1 MLDTNQNH
9 QHIEILQVNLL
20 GWFKESK
27 RDLPFR
33 QTKDPYF
40 IWVSEIMAQQTQIDT
55 LIPFYQRFIDKF
67 PTIFCLALA
76 SEDEVIKAWEGLG
89 YYSRA
94 RNLHQAARII
104 VSDYDGFM
112 PETLAELIK
121 LPGIGPYT
129 GAAIASI
136 AFNQKVSAV
145 DGNVLRV
152 ISRYANSFAD
162 IGEAKTRKRMTTW
175 LDSILPEA
183 AGDFNEALME
193 LGALIC
199 TPQSPQCQI
208 CPISSGCQSHAAG
221 TTGVVPVKAKKQQ
234 QTTKKMEVGIL
245 RQNGRLFFVRRPD
258 TGLLSGM
265 WSFPITEMVGGNGQ
279 DIKKKLGAFF
289 PELNE
294 PIFIGSSRH
303 VFSHVI
309 WEMTVYGF
317 NRDELVCETPAHPYS
332 ASADG
337 DPLSTIQS
345 TFKALSQIDDL
356 ALPVAFSRLLPLLTD
371 GLIG

>member
-1 MLDTNQNH
+1 MLDTSKNH
-9 QHIEILQVNLL
+9 QRIDILQVNLL
-20 GWFKESK
+20 EWFKESK

-55 LIPFYQRFIDKF
+55 LIPFYHRFIDQF

-104 VSDYDGFM
+104 VSDYDGFI
-112 PETLAELIK
+112 PETLAELTK

-152 ISRYANSFAD
+152 ISRYTNSFDD
-162 IGEAKTRKRMTTW
+162 IGEAKTRKRITAW
-175 LDSILPEA
+175 LDNILPEA

-208 CPISSGCQSHAAG
+208 CPICSGCQSHAAG

-234 QTTKKMEVGIL
+234 QTTKKMEVGIVW
-245 RQNGRLFFVRRPD
+245 QNDQLFFVRRPES
-258 TGLLSGM
+258 GLLSGM
-265 WSFPITEMVGGNGQ
+265 WSFPITETVAGNGL
-279 DIKKKLGAFF
+279 DIKKKLGVYF
-289 PELNE
+289 PELPE
-294 PIFIGSSRH
+294 PVFIGTSRH
-303 VFSHVI
+303 LFSHII
-309 WEMTVYGF
+309 WEMSVYGF
-317 NRDELVCETPAHPYS
+317 SRDQLVCETPAHPYQ
-332 ASADG
+332 ASTAG
-337 DPLSTIQS
+337 ASLATAQT
-345 TFKALSQIDDL
+345 TFKALAQIDDL
-356 ALPVAFSRLLPLLTD
+356 ALPVAFSRLLPLLAD
-371 GLIG
+371 GLNG